1 MWWYDVDND
10 NDDLTPETPA
20 KAGLIEGGRVVL
32 CILAPFAA
40 AAAARVGG

>member
-1 MWWYDVDND
+1 MHCAWDG
-10 NDDLTPETPA
+10 DDDEALPETPA